1 MDSPTS
7 PPRGRYGVPKPEDGL
22 AEWTSKI
29 RAMQQQVDAD
39 EEAEQKKLEAE
50 ITASRLARQRRSSRM
65 GSKSRT
71 NSVDL
76 GTRRTSDSE
85 SG

>member
-1 MDSPTS
+1 MASPTGPS
-7 PPRGRYGVPKPEDGL
+7 RGRFGVPKPEDGL

-76 GTRRTSDSE
+76 GTQRTTDSE
-85 SG
+85 CG